1 MSRITRDRRQRRHH
15 RLERMDGSAA
25 YDVVR
30 HLDMILTT
38 IDRMANNSF
47 LLKGW
52 SVTLAAGLF
61 ALAANDAKP
70 LFAAI
75 AVLPGIAFWGLD
87 AYYLRQERLFRSL
100 YNAVRGSSQA
110 ADPAIEPYSLST
122 TPFQSTVPSW
132 FQTLW
137 ARSVLAVHGVVLLAI
152 VTVITYLLIAG

>member
-1 MSRITRDRRQRRHH
+1 MSRIARDRRHRRHSH
-15 RLERMDGSAA
+15 PAQTDTTVA

-30 HLDMILTT
+30 HLDMILSV

-61 ALAANDAKP
+61 ALAANDTKP

-75 AVLPGIAFWGLD
+75 AILPGIAFWGLD
-87 AYYLRQERLFRSL
+87 AYYLRQERLFRNL
-100 YNAVRGSSQA
+100 YDAVRRSSQSA
-110 ADPAIEPYSLST
+110 EPAIEPYSLST
-122 TPFQSTVPSW
+122 APFQAAVSTW

-137 ARSVLAVHGVVLLAI
+137 VRSIIAVHGVVLLA
-152 VTVITYLLIAG
+152 VAVVILYLLLAS